1 MKYYIANDDGQ
12 TECQLSQS
20 KGRYLEL
27 IFQKFSHKLK
37 YKKRT
42 YFHIIK
48 IIFIIFYSFLSYLP
62 NNVLNSKTS
71 NHVFYN
77 DIDCIIVKNKLKKR
91 IHPFDFVNEFHF
103 FTDLISCKIPFSFIR
118 FGDGENLIM
127 KGAKIN
133 VLIDKWHWNPKNK
146 KFQESLIESSSICIN
161 HNNFIGIPCKDWIKV
176 SKSIL
181 SFSKCSSAK
190 YMSYATLFI
199 NKNYAFFKDWIL
211 HFINTSFPN
220 RWKIILIANSIIN
233 KSIEWAYK
241 FFPVPDHLIDNWDN
255 YSISL
260 LQKLSHLA
268 KQNNLIFFISA
279 GPAANVIISYLIKI
293 NNNNI
298 YIDFGSSIEFI
309 TKGYT
314 TRPYAI
320 NTTRYSKHSCQPFFL
335 QNKTLIYI

>member
-48 IIFIIFYSFLSYLP
+48 IIFIIFYSFLLYPP
-62 NNVLNSKTS
+62 NNLLNSITS

-77 DIDCIIVKNKLKKR
+77 DIDCIIVKNMLKNR
-91 IHPFDFVNEFHF
+91 IHTFDFIKELYF

-118 FGDGENLIM
+118 FGDGENFIM
-127 KGAKIN
+127 KGVNITAFT
-133 VLIDKWHWNPKNK
+133 DKWHWNPKNK
-146 KFQESLIESSSICIN
+146 EFRESLIESSSICIN
-161 HNNFIGIPCKDWIKV
+161 HNNFIGIPCQNWINI

-199 NKNYAFFKDWIL
+199 NENYSLFKDWVL

-220 RWKIILIANSIIN
+220 RWKIILVANSIIHKN
-233 KSIEWAYK
+233 IKWAFK

-255 YSISL
+255 FSISL
-260 LQKLSHLA
+260 LQKLSHQA

-309 TKGYT
+309 TKGYS
-314 TRPYAI
+314 TRPYATI
-320 NTTRYSKHSCQPFFL
+320 RYTNYICQPFIL
-335 QNKTLIYI
+335 QNKSLIYI

>member
-1 MKYYIANDDGQ
+1 MKYNISKKNGQ

-20 KGRYLEL
+20 KTRNFEL
-27 IFQKFSHKLK
+27 SSQKCFLKLK
-37 YKKRT
+37 YKKST

-48 IIFIIFYSFLSYLP
+48 IIFIIFYFFLLYQL
-62 NNVLNSKTS
+62 NKVLNSNTS
-71 NHVFYN
+71 NHVLYN
-77 DIDCIIVKNKLKKR
+77 DINCIIVKNMLKKR
-91 IHPFDFVNEFHF
+91 IHPLDFINEFHF

-118 FGDGENLIM
+118 FGDGENFIM
-127 KGAKIN
+127 KGEKLT
-133 VLIDKWHWNPKNK
+133 VFVDKWHWNPKNK
-146 KFQESLIESSSICIN
+146 KFRESLIESSSICTN
-161 HNNFIGIPCKDWIKV
+161 HNNFIGIPCKDWIKI

-199 NKNYAFFKDWIL
+199 NKNYSLFKDWIL

-220 RWKIILIANSIIN
+220 RWKIILVANSIIHKN
-233 KSIEWAYK
+233 IEWAYK
-241 FFPVPDHLIDNWDN
+241 FFPVPNHLIDNWDN
-255 YSISL
+255 FSISL
-260 LQKLSHLA
+260 LQKLSHQA
-268 KQNNLIFFISA
+268 KKNNLIFFISA

-320 NTTRYSKHSCQPFFL
+320 NTTRYAKHICQPFIL
-335 QNKTLIYI
+335 QNKSLIYI